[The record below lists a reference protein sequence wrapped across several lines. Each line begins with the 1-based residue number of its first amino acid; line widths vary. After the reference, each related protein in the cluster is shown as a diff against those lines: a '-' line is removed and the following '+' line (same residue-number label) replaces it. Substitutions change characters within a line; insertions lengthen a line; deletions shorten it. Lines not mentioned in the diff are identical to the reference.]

1 MKTYRLI
8 TLCILCALLILLTGV
23 AWARTAQN
31 SLIDRSVIG
40 SGGAYLEQG
49 VVSLD
54 NTLGQPVVGSYSDG
68 NADLCVGFW
77 CQIAFEYNVYIP
89 LVLKNENS

>member
-8 TLCILCALLILLTGV
+8 TLGILCAVLIVLGGV
-23 AWARTAQN
+23 AWARTVQ
-31 SLIDRSVIG
+31 SSSIDRSVIG
-40 SGGAYLEQG
+40 SGGAHLEQG
-49 VVSLD
+49 SISLD
-54 NTLGQPVVGSYSDG
+54 NTLGQPVAGSYSEGD
-68 NADLCVGFW
+68 ADLCVGFW